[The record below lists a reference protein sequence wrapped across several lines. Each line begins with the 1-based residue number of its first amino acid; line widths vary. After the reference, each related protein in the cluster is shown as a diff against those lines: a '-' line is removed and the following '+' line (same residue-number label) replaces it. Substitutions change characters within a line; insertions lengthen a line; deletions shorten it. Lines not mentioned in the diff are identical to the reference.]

1 MAGRVCRSLGSCTMS
16 EFPATARTTPTRL
29 RERAVYDAAQVFAV
43 LDEALI
49 CHLGVVVDGEPLV
62 LPTIHARVGDVLYLH
77 GSSGAHLARLVAQS
91 EQADDGG
98 LPVCVTVTQVDGLV
112 LARSQF
118 HHSMN
123 YRSVVVRG
131 RATLVKDPAELD
143 IALHAV
149 VEHVLRGRSEQ
160 SRPGDAKELAATAV
174 LRVPIV
180 EASLKQRSGPP
191 SDDPEDVAGGFW
203 AGVLPVATGFGDPQP
218 SPDLTPGILVPH
230 HVLAPARRPRSPSPQ

>member
-1 MAGRVCRSLGSCTMS
+1 MS

-29 RERAVYDAAQVFAV
+29 RERAVYDAERVFAV

-77 GSSGAHLARLVAQS
+77 GSSGSHLARLVAQAERAAAPGS
-91 EQADDGG
+91 EVDAG
-98 LPVCVTVTQVDGLV
+98 LPVCVTVTLVDGLV

-131 RATLVKDPAELD
+131 RASRVTDPAELD
-143 IALHAV
+143 LALHAV
-149 VEHVLRGRSEQ
+149 VEQVLRGRAEG
-160 SRPGDAKELAATAV
+160 SRPGDAKELAGTSV

-191 SDDPEDVAGGFW
+191 SDDPEDVAGPYW
-203 AGVLPVATGFGDPQP
+203 AGVLPVATAFAEPQP
-218 SPDLTPGILVPH
+218 SPDLTPGIAVPQ
-230 HVLAPARRPRSPSPQ
+230 HVLDAAAAGGRPTGVQ